1 MNPSSLYSFG
11 FAMAALMCMIY
22 REEWDMSTFSVL
34 TFCIFILGVPCF
46 TLYNYLLFYYGKPV
60 GNSTIKLD
68 KMKRFTLENTLLMIF
83 LFIQVVILFM
93 RFRFVMS
100 TTGLASLSAA
110 LYDIR
115 GSANQG
121 FAYEVPLYLQYLIEI
136 SDILTYY
143 FGFVTAK
150 MYVNQEK
157 GSKRNLCLSIF
168 IIGTLSSFFNGA
180 KGTGLYFL
188 IYYFIVWGVIYGRS
202 KYREL
207 EKTGLKKIMK
217 IFVIFILAVPTFS
230 VLSSALGRT
239 DSEDYSALYGMGIYC
254 GSEIRN
260 LDIVLNETVSKN
272 VKWGEYT
279 FRRYNSRD
287 RKEILDDFQSNHWI
301 NGYYTGN
308 VSSCLQFYYQDFGV
322 TGVVLLVLFMAVI
335 MGLLYI
341 KSLKTQVLK
350 KRNFSYI
357 IFLFAYFGRGV
368 AYSFFSERF
377 YQQFLYNLVT
387 IRLLILIALLSWLI
401 EQNSSKKINKYQYGI
416 K

>member
-11 FAMAALMCMIY
+11 FAMAAMMCMIY
-22 REEWDMSTFSVL
+22 REEWDMSTFSEL

-60 GNSTIKLD
+60 GKSTIKLD

-115 GSANQG
+115 VSANQG
-121 FAYEVPLYLQYLIEI
+121 FAYEIPLYLQYLIEI

-272 VKWGEYT
+272 LKWGEYT

-308 VSSCLQFYYQDFGV
+308 VSSCLQFYYQDFGA
-322 TGVVLLVLFMAVI
+322 TGVFVLVLMMAFI
-335 MGLLYI
+335 MSFLYK
-341 KSLKTQVLK
+341 KSLSTQVLK
-350 KRNFSYI
+350 KKNFSYA
-357 IFLFAYFGRGV
+357 IFLFAYLGRGV

-401 EQNSSKKINKYQYGI
+401 EQISSKKINKYQYGI